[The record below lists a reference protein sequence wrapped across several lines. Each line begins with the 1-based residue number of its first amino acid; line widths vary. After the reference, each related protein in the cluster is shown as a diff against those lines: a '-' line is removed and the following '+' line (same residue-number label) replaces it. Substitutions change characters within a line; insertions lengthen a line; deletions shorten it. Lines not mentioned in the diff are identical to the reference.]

1 MEKVW
6 VMTAL
11 FVGDSGASR
20 VEVIGV
26 YKNLDKA
33 VEEMWGYH
41 KATKK
46 AWMKEGVKEDDM
58 LDMRFKWVCVLKMK
72 NRVKQVQFGIYEE
85 NINND

>member
-11 FVGDSGASR
+11 FVGDNGESR

-41 KATKK
+41 EATKK
-46 AWMKEGVKEDDM
+46 AWIKDGVKEDDM

-72 NRVKQVQFGIYEE
+72 DREKQMQLGLYEE
-85 NINND
+85 NIEDD